1 MSDFPAGLG
10 ILIGATIIGGG
21 IVAGL
26 IIAGTLIALGMLGAI
41 K

>member
-1 MSDFPAGLG
+1 MSDFPTGLG
-10 ILIGATIIGGG
+10 ILVGTAIIGGG

-26 IIAGTLIALGMLGAI
+26 IVGLAVFAFAFA

>member
-26 IIAGTLIALGMLGAI
+26 VVGLAVFALALSPVR
-41 K
+41 